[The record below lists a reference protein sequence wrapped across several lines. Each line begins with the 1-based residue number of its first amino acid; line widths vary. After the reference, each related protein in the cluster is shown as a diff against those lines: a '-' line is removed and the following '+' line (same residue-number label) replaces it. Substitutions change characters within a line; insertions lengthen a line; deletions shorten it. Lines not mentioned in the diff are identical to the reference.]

1 MALLFGTI
9 VLGGCT
15 NDLDSDKIGPNADGT
30 VDCIVIPFA
39 SAQDDI
45 VVQTRAQNL
54 DDLNENRVRNLYV
67 FLFDGKGNKVYA
79 KYFDSSNKVTNVDA
93 SEDDCWSVVNTSK
106 TSDNRTQ
113 GEIKIHTT
121 ANEAETYKLYA
132 ITNLDSSFVDIS
144 SDRLSQIQ
152 TETELLRTKGTMLQQ
167 TVSRSG
173 YLQMSGSLLN
183 VHIDT
188 HGEIT
193 DGTNPVTLHLFHMDA
208 KVQVTLKQGTAVKSL
223 TNASIQVINLPRVGY
238 VWSPYS
244 YTGENY
250 DTTTTGL
257 DAVTSVADT
266 FDGPKAGFDNI
277 SQKTIG
283 GVPYTT
289 CEAWFYMLESRQTP
303 KKAIPM
309 TCPDAGWENFD
320 SEKINYNPY
329 FERARQ
335 TKDTSMSPLEPGYG
349 LNVLDA
355 NGDRDFVYANNLS
368 PYMLVKCSIAMDL
381 IDDAAGQELGGD
393 VTYIIPLGD
402 AGSSASPVEAKV
414 NNFNTNRNT
423 FYHYTITVNGVHN
436 IRVEV
441 DARAEAIS
449 SGGFQPEENQPGA
462 LGQVV
467 VAKEEIAICDCHYE
481 SRTLTFHANNV
492 SQNLTWHVNTPFG
505 EGGPE
510 VDIDGNDIIPPG
522 LDYEWVTFR
531 VNKLASGKNVDDD
544 DVDKAADDYRY
555 SVNRQ
560 KYEPGKT
567 MNVSELVK
575 YMKEQQKIYSTEDPD
590 NPATWTSDF
599 DNGKMVDVDDI
610 DGDGNTTEIV
620 DDPHKRKICVT
631 AYINEFYYDYN
642 PLNPIEDIPADFW
655 KQYVNWPTDRYMY
668 ILSESNL
675 SRDQESRATGSVVT
689 IQQHPIQS
697 IFDTN
702 PSNTTF
708 STAWGLEITD
718 EDEGKLNKKYTSES
732 DSPDRGNDDKYNGR
746 LNTMKEWGLV
756 NKAGTT
762 YNTSASWSTYLKEEV
777 PNNLP
782 QLNDAYKYIR
792 YSCMNR
798 NRDNDGD
805 NKIDQDEVRWYM
817 AAIKQLTGIAVG
829 RDVLLPESR
838 LYKRTSEDKI
848 LDDPNKWR
856 QHVVSST
863 MFDDNSNQPTVIW
876 GEEITSISDLA
887 NSTNYGSHGSYTFN
901 TWSVRCVRNLGT
913 KNETL
918 DAGYVL
924 TEEPDDYI
932 DVKTDGKT
940 HQVTCVRINPQAL
953 RAQQDTELVFCDEN
967 GEQARLSK
975 RFYISADVISSLP
988 SLPAGYNLDHDFLN
1002 HNQWIE
1008 DVGSS
1013 GPTSSG
1019 GTGHC
1024 PEGYRIPNMLE
1035 LTIIFNYA
1043 DDLNKQLQDLGKP
1056 TITWSENHYFSR
1068 NYYSFGMYGAY
1079 KKTSEAAK
1087 PGWMVGDKT
1096 ITIQNSISKVR
1107 CVRDASV
1114 EELQAEGLL

>member
-67 FLFDGKGNKVYA
+67 FLFDGNGNKVYA

-93 SEDDCWSVVNTSK
+93 SEDDCWSVVNTSD
-106 TSDNRTQ
+106 TSAKRTQ

-121 ANEAETYKLYA
+121 ANAAETYKLYA

-188 HGEIT
+188 NGDIT

-244 YTGENY
+244 YTGESY
-250 DTTTTGL
+250 DATTTGL

-277 SQKTIG
+277 SQTTID

-320 SEKINYNPY
+320 SEKTNYNPY

-335 TKDTSMSPLEPGYG
+335 TKDTSKTPLEPGYG
-349 LNVLDA
+349 LNVFDA

-368 PYMLVKCSIAMDL
+368 PYMLIKCSIAMDL

-423 FYHYTITVNGVHN
+423 FYHYTITINGVHN

-531 VNKLASGKNVDDD
+531 VNKLASGKNIDDV

-560 KYEPGKT
+560 KYEPSKT

-575 YMKEQQKIYSTEDPD
+575 YMKEQQKIYTTEDPD
-590 NPATWTSDF
+590 NSATWTSDF
-599 DNGKMVDVDDI
+599 DNGKMVDVKDI

-620 DDPHKRKICVT
+620 DDPHGRKICVT
-631 AYINEFYYDYN
+631 AFINEFYYDYN
-642 PLNPIEDIPADFW
+642 PLNPIEEIPADFW

-697 IFDTN
+697 IYDTN

-718 EDEGKLNKKYTSES
+718 EDEGKLNKAYTDTSVPE
-732 DSPDRGNDDKYNGR
+732 DTNRKNDDKYNGR
-746 LNTMKEWGLV
+746 LNTIKEWGLF
-756 NKAGTT
+756 TS
-762 YNTSASWSTYLKEEV
+762 NTQFKGGVSWATYLKEEV

-782 QLNDAYKYIR
+782 QLNDDYKYLR

-798 NRDNDGD
+798 NRDNNGD
-805 NKIDQDEVRWYM
+805 TFIDQDEVRWYM

-838 LYKRTSEDKI
+838 LYKRTSEDKESV
-848 LDDPNKWR
+848 DPNDWR

-863 MFDDNSNQPTVIW
+863 MFDENSNQPTVIW

-887 NSTNYGSHGSYTFN
+887 NSTNYGSHGSYHFD

-918 DAGYVL
+918 DTGYDL

-932 DVKTDGKT
+932 DVKTEGSNL
-940 HQVTCVRINPQAL
+940 QVTCVRINPQAL
-953 RAQQDTELVFCDEN
+953 RAQQDTELVFCNEN
-967 GEQARLSK
+967 NEQARLSK
-975 RFYISADVISSLP
+975 RFYIATDVLDLP
-988 SLPAGYNLDHDFLN
+988 SSIPASYTLSHAFLN

-1013 GPTSSG
+1013 VD
-1019 GTGHC
+1019 TGHC

-1035 LTIIFNYA
+1035 LTIMFNYS
-1043 DDLNKQLQDLGKP
+1043 NDLG
-1056 TITWSENHYFSR
+1056 ITLESGYFCR
-1068 NYYSFGMYGAY
+1068 NYYSFGMYGEY

-1087 PGWMVGDKT
+1087 PGWMVGNQT
-1096 ITIQNSISKVR
+1096 ITIQNNISKVR